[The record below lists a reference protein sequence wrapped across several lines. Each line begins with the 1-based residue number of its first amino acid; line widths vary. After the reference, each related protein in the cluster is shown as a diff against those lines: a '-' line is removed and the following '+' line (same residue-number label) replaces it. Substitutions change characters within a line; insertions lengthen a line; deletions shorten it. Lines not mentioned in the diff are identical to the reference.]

1 VCGKQWFCCDQ
12 ADRFLAATAKVL
24 DLTLVTADR
33 NLVGLGDIATLA
45 NR

>member
-1 VCGKQWFCCDQ
+1 MPHRDL

-24 DLTLVTADR
+24 DLTLVTADT
-33 NLVGLGDIATLA
+33 NLLELGEMLG